1 MAFENLTL
9 FEISLDDAQFGPRS
23 LGRGSGG
30 GDDGAEPGDTE
41 SAATRGRLASLAV
54 LALVTVG
61 AALYWRRASGVD
73 VPPEDAESKLA
84 DAQ

>member
-9 FEISLDDAQFGPRS
+9 FEISLDGAQFGPRS
-23 LGRGSGG
+23 LGRGSDT
-30 GDDGAEPGDTE
+30 GDDAGTDDAEP
-41 SAATRGRLASLAV
+41 AAPRGRLASLTV

-73 VPPEDAESKLA
+73 VPPEDAESELA